1 MYENLYYHLEKKIIS
16 SIDRFSLDKKQ
27 TLELKKDFNKSVVM
41 IVGSA
46 GSIGKEVTMRFTN
59 FNFKRIFLIDK
70 NENELTNLN
79 RDILQYFPQK
89 KLKDIDYICC
99 DITDFNLNDF
109 IIKNNITHYLN
120 FAALKHVRSEENI
133 FSIKYMFKTNILGVK
148 LSTINLKKSKIKKIF
163 SVSTDK
169 AVNPSSLLGVSKRI
183 MESELWNLSKK
194 NKLFVSSARFANVS
208 FSNGSILKMI
218 VDRVNQKMK
227 FGIPN
232 NIKRYFITHQEA
244 SSLCLKALLNE
255 SNGKIVIPK
264 KDILKQQSIK
274 FLCER
279 ILKEFN
285 YIANFVNKTK
295 TVIHKNSYNIVL
307 TEKKLVGQK
316 MFEEFYYDNEEQFLF
331 KKDHTVSHIKLSNL
345 KNSYKIYK
353 HSQNLISYNVFI
365 KILKGSFKK
374 FKPVINPSKVS
385 RLI

>member
-1 MYENLYYHLEKKIIS
+1 
-16 SIDRFSLDKKQ
+16 
-27 TLELKKDFNKSVVM
+27 
-41 IVGSA
+41 
-46 GSIGKEVTMRFTN
+46 
-59 FNFKRIFLIDK
+59 
-70 NENELTNLN
+70 
-79 RDILQYFPQK
+79 LQYFPKK

-99 DITDFNLNDF
+99 DISDFNLNNF

-120 FAALKHVRSEENI
+120 FSALKHVRSEENI
-133 FSIKYMFKTNILGVK
+133 FSIKYMFRTNILGVK
-148 LSTINLKKSKIKKIF
+148 FSKINLRKSKIKKIF

-183 MESELWNLSKK
+183 MESELYSLSKK

-218 VDRVNQKMK
+218 VDRVSQKMK

-232 NIKRYFITHQEA
+232 NINRYFITHQEA
-244 SSLCLKALLNE
+244 SSLCLKALLNV

-264 KDILKQQSIK
+264 KGMLKQQSIK
-274 FLCER
+274 FLCEK

-285 YIANFVNKTK
+285 YIVNFVKK
-295 TVIHKNSYNIVL
+295 VEKVIHKNNYNIVL

-316 MFEEFYYDNEEQFLF
+316 KFEKFYYDTEEQFLF
-331 KKDHTVSHIKLSNL
+331 KGDNTVSHIKLSNL

-353 HSQNLISYNVFI
+353 QSQNFISYNIFI
-365 KILKGSFKK
+365 KSLKSSFKNY
-374 FKPVINPSKVS
+374 KPVNKSSKVS